1 MCSSDLICHPSL
13 RTCFIWWLFVR
24 FKSLGP
30 IPRQST
36 GIWKPGYYTE
46 LWTHYTINSVILMI
60 FSLSIIHNRDR
71 MSSIT
76 RVLHTTTWDY
86 FTHHLP
92 DRFFRSPRVVKEAI
106 MTDIN
111 DLVQEFRTSS
121 DGPLGHLSLQCV
133 VWLEFCAGV
142 LVFWKCVLKLFWF
155 FDCRRPSS

>member
-1 MCSSDLICHPSL
+1 
-13 RTCFIWWLFVR
+13 
-24 FKSLGP
+24 
-30 IPRQST
+30 
-36 GIWKPGYYTE
+36 
-46 LWTHYTINSVILMI
+46 MI
-60 FSLSIIHNRDR
+60 FSLLIIHNRDR

-121 DGPLGHLSLQCV
+121 DGAVGASFIAMRRLIGILRRCFGFLKVCF
-133 VWLEFCAGV
+133 EII
-142 LVFWKCVLKLFWF
+142 LVFRL
-155 FDCRRPSS
+155 PST